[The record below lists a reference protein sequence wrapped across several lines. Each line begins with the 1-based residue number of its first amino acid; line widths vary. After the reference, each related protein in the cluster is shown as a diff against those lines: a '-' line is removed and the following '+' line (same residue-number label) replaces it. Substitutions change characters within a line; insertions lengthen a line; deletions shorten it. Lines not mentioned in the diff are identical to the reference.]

1 MGKEYITD
9 TVSLRGVETID
20 EKTQMRYLLSQV
32 TANTES
38 TGRKGGISAFSVSNV
53 SDFRMS
59 KSRGT
64 TTISIGGLVDESSPI
79 QPIFFQTAN
88 TIRFYTG
95 QVPEENLVFFY
106 PGTERFTIDKRG
118 YVGINNP
125 NIDTD
130 RVTFDV
136 RSTTAMAANPE
147 FVPRVETPSIAITH
161 PYYKYKGGEPPTPQY
176 IGRLQ
181 FRSVQSPD
189 EATEDAPTDMAAI
202 QVETDGESDIYQDPT
217 VNMTFNTNTGGEEGR
232 PELVK
237 HLEINGF
244 ENKTKIFTKLNLGKV
259 PVFRDLK
266 EAISGGLVSGDVWQD
281 RDANLKIIF
290 GEQEEEQRAK
300 G

>member
-38 TGRKGGISAFSVSNV
+38 SNKADISAFSVSNV

-95 QVPEENLVFFY
+95 QVPDFNMVLFY

-189 EATEDAPTDMAAI
+189 EAKGIPPTDMAVI
-202 QVETDGESDIYQDPT
+202 QVETDGGSDIYQDPT
-217 VNMTFNTNTGGEEGR
+217 VNMTFNTNTGG
-232 PELVK
+232 PVMKK
-237 HLEINGF
+237 HLEINGY
-244 ENKTKIFTKLNLGKV
+244 EKKTKIFTQLNLGNV